1 MSRIVIAG
9 ACRTAIGTMGG
20 YFSDIPAKDLGT
32 IVIKEAVKRAGIKP
46 EDVDQVI
53 MGCVLQAG
61 QGQNVARQASIHA
74 GLPIETPAMTVN
86 ILCGSGLECVNLA
99 ADYIKAGEADV
110 VIAGGME
117 NMTRAPYLV
126 TQGRYGYRMNNAV
139 LYDSMI
145 RMPIFHVDL
154 ILEQLR
160 FYSSFIVIH
169 MIFIVNKEV
178 FTASTNYDT
187 WNCYSFGWNSYI
199 FN

>member
-1 MSRIVIAG
+1 M
-9 ACRTAIGTMGG
+9 
-20 YFSDIPAKDLGT
+20 
-32 IVIKEAVKRAGIKP
+32 
-46 EDVDQVI
+46 
-53 MGCVLQAG
+53 
-61 QGQNVARQASIHA
+61 
-74 GLPIETPAMTVN
+74 
-86 ILCGSGLECVNLA
+86 IL
-99 ADYIKAGEADV
+99 
-110 VIAGGME
+110 
-117 NMTRAPYLV
+117 
-126 TQGRYGYRMNNAV
+126 

>member
-126 TQGRYGYRMNNAV
+126 T
-139 LYDSMI
+139 
-145 RMPIFHVDL
+145 
-154 ILEQLR
+154 
-160 FYSSFIVIH
+160 
-169 MIFIVNKEV
+169 
-178 FTASTNYDT
+178 
-187 WNCYSFGWNSYI
+187 
-199 FN
+199 